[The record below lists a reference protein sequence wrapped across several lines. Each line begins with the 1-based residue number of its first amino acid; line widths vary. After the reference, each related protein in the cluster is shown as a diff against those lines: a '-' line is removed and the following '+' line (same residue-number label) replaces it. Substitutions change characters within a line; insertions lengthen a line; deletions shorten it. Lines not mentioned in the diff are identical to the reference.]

1 MSDTDQ
7 NEDNLLAP
15 LHEFHQRS
23 QELVK
28 LARAGHS
35 ATLEERL
42 AEREK
47 GLPGLGDNQFLIA
60 VAKAG
65 QTEQLREG
73 IAAIQALNDE
83 LVALAEQNKADISAQ
98 LKESQRAE
106 KGIQAYEKGKAGR
119 ERQKSPGFNLITFP
133 VQLVLIFVIPPHH
146 SASWS
151 GSPPIGTWQGCV

>member
-28 LARAGHS
+28 LARAGDW

-47 GLPGLGDNQFLIA
+47 GLPALGDNQFLIA

-73 IAAIQALNDE
+73 IAAIQALTTNWWHWPSRTKRTS
-83 LVALAEQNKADISAQ
+83 VHNSRKAKGRKRVFRLMRRAKRGGNVKKAQ
-98 LKESQRAE
+98 VSTSLPFQ
-106 KGIQAYEKGKAGR
+106 
-119 ERQKSPGFNLITFP
+119 FN
-133 VQLVLIFVIPPHH
+133 
-146 SASWS
+146 
-151 GSPPIGTWQGCV
+151 

>member
-28 LARAGHS
+28 LARAGDW

-47 GLPGLGDNQFLIA
+47 GLPALGDNQFLIA
-60 VAKAG
+60 VAKAD

-119 ERQKSPGFNLITFP
+119 
-133 VQLVLIFVIPPHH
+133 
-146 SASWS
+146 
-151 GSPPIGTWQGCV
+151 

>member
-28 LARAGHS
+28 LARAGDW

-47 GLPGLGDNQFLIA
+47 GLPALGDNQFLIA
-60 VAKAG
+60 VAKAD

-73 IAAIQALNDE
+73 IAEIQALNDE
-83 LVALAEQNKADISAQ
+83 LVAMVEQNKEDISA
-98 LKESQRAE
+98 KINESQREE
-106 KGIQAYEKGKAGR
+106 KGIQAYVTDIAGCLR
-119 ERQKSPGFNLITFP
+119 RKS
-133 VQLVLIFVIPPHH
+133 
-146 SASWS
+146 S
-151 GSPPIGTWQGCV
+151 GI